1 MFSGWNRFIAA
12 VMMVSALLAGCGGGG
27 ASAPPAPAPTYTLSG
42 KVIFGGTGVSGVKV
56 NLASS
61 SNTAYKSSFSDSAG
75 EYTFTDVPNGT
86 YIVSSADAKF
96 GFDPLTVTVNG
107 AATTVPD
114 RAAFPVFSFTGK
126 IALADG
132 TPVSG
137 AVVKLYKTSY
147 TIYTID
153 NTFYTTRDLNGLE
166 SIRLDTAFVQSST
179 NEQGVYSFS
188 GVLSDN
194 YTIVPTSET
203 YVFKW
208 SRVPTRSS
216 IGVITITESGMVYIY
231 NPEGSGN
238 KLSDDG
244 SIIYNTGI
252 PFAITGNMLD
262 GLDFEA
268 ALPGG
273 SGI

>member
-12 VMMVSALLAGCGGGG
+12 VMVVSALLAGCGGGG

-61 SNTAYKSSFSDSAG
+61 SNPAYMSSTADSTG
-75 EYTFTDVPNGT
+75 TYTFIDVPNGT
-86 YIVSSADAKF
+86 YTVSSADAKY
-96 GFDPLTVTVNG
+96 GFAPLTVTVSD

-153 NTFYTTRDLNGLE
+153 TVFYSTRDLSGLE

-188 GVLSDN
+188 GVQSDK

-208 SRVPTRSS
+208 SREPTRSD

-231 NPEGSGN
+231 NPEGGGN
-238 KLSDDG
+238 QLSDDG
-244 SIIYNTGI
+244 TIIYNTGI
-252 PFAITGNMLD
+252 PFVISGNTLD
-262 GLDFEA
+262 GQDFEA